1 MMPQVGIRE
10 LRDRASEIL
19 RQVREEKNEYII
31 TYQGAPVALLIPVD
45 QQALEQYLHAEAQR
59 GASDESLTRQLYGLV
74 KATLSETELDELTQE
89 GGDG

>member
-1 MMPQVGIRE
+1 MPQVGIRE

-31 TYQGAPVALLIPVD
+31 TYQGSPVALLIPVD
-45 QQALEQYLHAEAQR
+45 QQALEQHLRAEAQR
-59 GASDESLTRQLYGLV
+59 VAEDETLTRQLYGLV

-89 GGDG
+89 NGDG

>member
-1 MMPQVGIRE
+1 MPQVGIRE

-31 TYQGAPVALLIPVD
+31 TYQGSPVALLIPVD
-45 QQALEQYLHAEAQR
+45 QKALEQYLHSEAQR
-59 GASDESLTRQLYGLV
+59 EASDETLTRQLYGLV

-89 GGDG
+89 NGDG

>member
-1 MMPQVGIRE
+1 MPQIGIRE

-31 TYQGAPVALLIPVD
+31 TYQGSPIALLIPVD

-59 GASDESLTRQLYGLV
+59 EASSETLTRQLYGLV

-89 GGDG
+89 NGDG